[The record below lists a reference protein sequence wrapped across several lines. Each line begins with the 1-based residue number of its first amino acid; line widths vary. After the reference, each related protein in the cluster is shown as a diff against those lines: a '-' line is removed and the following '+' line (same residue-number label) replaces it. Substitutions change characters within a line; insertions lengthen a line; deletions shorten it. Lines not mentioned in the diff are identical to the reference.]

1 MGRIYLFQKGEKA
14 VCLALQQ
21 GVRTLWAKPQ
31 REKWLCILWITVWCF
46 VGQRRRED
54 MARKKGRNIHEVV
67 KHIQRLCNYHMHGAG
82 ENLQEIMRQSGL
94 CSIRCLEKSPTFV
107 VRGLKFNSWLNQLT
121 PCRNH
126 LMSLSPTF
134 LIFRNRF
141 NINACS
147 LYLMK
152 FHKHWLT

>member
-1 MGRIYLFQKGEKA
+1 MSGLTRRCEDIVSKSSEERKMIMYPLNYS
-14 VCLALQQ
+14 VVLW
-21 GVRTLWAKPQ
+21 RTK
-31 REKWLCILWITVWCF
+31 K
-46 VGQRRRED
+46 RRYG
-54 MARKKGRNIHEVV
+54 KKESRNIHAVV

-82 ENLQEIMRQSGL
+82 EDLQEIMRQSGL
-94 CSIRCLEKSPTFV
+94 RSIRCLEKIPTFV
-107 VRGLKFNSWLNQLT
+107 VRGLKFNSWLNQLK
-121 PCRNH
+121 PCRKH

-152 FHKHWLT
+152 FHKHWLTWTLG